1 MCPTHNVVATFKK
14 VTAIFTYQ
22 SHTCEPNKAV
32 NRIHFTKILTVVIS
46 NEGDQ
51 QLSIYISVH
60 VIILPHL
67 IRTEEAQSKGP

>member
-51 QLSIYISVH
+51 QLSIYIFLLCLH
-60 VIILPHL
+60 TRHFLK
-67 IRTEEAQSKGP
+67 E